1 MGIPVSLGSPAG
13 LTAGG
18 GMLNP
23 AALALLAGGARPPAP
38 HQEHTVIN
46 HLFLGS
52 KLKKNTVGYNT
63 KSAKSDELEK
73 LIVDSGRFI

>member
-23 AALALLAGGARPPAP
+23 AALALLASGARPPAP
-38 HQEHTVIN
+38 HQAHTFIN
-46 HLFLGS
+46 SNFFSL
-52 KLKKNTVGYNT
+52 
-63 KSAKSDELEK
+63 
-73 LIVDSGRFI
+73 

>member
-38 HQEHTVIN
+38 HQAHTFIN
-46 HLFLGS
+46 SNLFS
-52 KLKKNTVGYNT
+52 Q
-63 KSAKSDELEK
+63 
-73 LIVDSGRFI
+73 